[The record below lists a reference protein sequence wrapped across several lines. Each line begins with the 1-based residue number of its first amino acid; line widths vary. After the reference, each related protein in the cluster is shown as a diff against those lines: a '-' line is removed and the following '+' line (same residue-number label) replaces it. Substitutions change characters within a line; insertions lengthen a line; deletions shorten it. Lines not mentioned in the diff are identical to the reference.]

1 MPAFEIFGGKKLKGE
16 IRVSGAKN
24 AALKFMAAA
33 LIADGPVDLKNVPE
47 IEDIH
52 RLAEILREIGVTVK
66 QPQPHQYIIDAGTLE
81 TGDLPSALA
90 PKIRAS
96 LLLIGPLLVRLGRA
110 ILPRPGG
117 CAIGK
122 RPIDFFEHGFRA
134 FGADVSEGDDEHIF
148 KAKKLRAA
156 RFIFPLPSVTGTE
169 ALLMTAVRVPGTT
182 TLINAAMEPE
192 IVALAEF
199 LNACGARISGAGTS
213 VVVIEGVSNLSG
225 GEATMIPD
233 RIEAGS
239 FAALAA
245 ATDSDITITGCNPAH
260 LDVPLLVLEKIGVRL
275 DVSKDAIRIKS
286 GGTRAAIHI
295 TTHEYPGFPTDLQA
309 PFTVLLTQAD
319 GVSRIHETI
328 FDGRLLYTESL
339 KQMGAKVVLANEHVA
354 VVEGPS
360 KLRGKTL
367 ESPDIRAGLAL
378 VIAALAAKGKS
389 TIGNAYQ
396 IDRGYERIEERL
408 RDLGAAIQRV
418 NVL

>member
-1 MPAFEIFGGKKLKGE
+1 MSSFIVQGGKRLKGE
-16 IRVSGAKN
+16 IAVSGAKN

-33 LIADGPVDLKNVPE
+33 VLAEAPVTLRNVPE
-47 IEDIH
+47 IEDIY
-52 RLAEILREIGVTVK
+52 RLAEILRTVGVAVTK
-66 QPQPHQYIIDAGTLE
+66 REPNQYTIDARGLNTAE
-81 TGDLPSALA
+81 LPREFA

-110 ILPRPGG
+110 VLPRPGG

-134 FGADVSEGDDEHIF
+134 FGADVSEGEDEHVF
-148 KAKKLRAA
+148 KAKKLQAT

-169 ALLMTAVRVPGTT
+169 ALLMTAVRVPGVT
-182 TLINAAMEPE
+182 TLVNAAMEPE
-192 IVALAEF
+192 IVALADF
-199 LNACGARISGAGTS
+199 LNVCGARISGAGTS
-213 VVVIEGVSNLSG
+213 VVTVEGVAHLSG
-225 GEATMIPD
+225 GEARMIPD

-245 ATDSDITITGCNPAH
+245 ATNSDITIIGCNPAH
-260 LDVPLLVLEKIGVRL
+260 LDVPLLLLEKIGVKFE
-275 DVSKDAIRIKS
+275 VSPDSIRIKS
-286 GGTRAAIHI
+286 GGKLAAMNI

-309 PFTVLLTQAD
+309 PFTVLLTQVR

-367 ESPDIRAGLAL
+367 EGPDIRAGLAL
-378 VIAALAAKGKS
+378 IIAALAARGQS
-389 TIGNAYQ
+389 TIANAYQ

-408 RDLGAAIQRV
+408 RGLGADIVRM
-418 NVL
+418 